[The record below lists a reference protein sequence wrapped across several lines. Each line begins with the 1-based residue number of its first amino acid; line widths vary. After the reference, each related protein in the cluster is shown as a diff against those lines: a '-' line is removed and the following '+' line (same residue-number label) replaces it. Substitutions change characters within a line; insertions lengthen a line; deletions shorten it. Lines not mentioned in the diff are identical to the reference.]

1 MGKRKIELTTSEKEF
16 VKPLLLKTKA
26 SCLENA
32 NPTYKK
38 RAETIDELLAK
49 FEVEGRDMYSEKQY
63 MMLTSCLNEFH
74 PLDKSEKGFT
84 SLTAI
89 QLVEL
94 YEEDPTKIET
104 VDLVSSILRKI
115 KKQKVSFTF
124 AGVLAIFSKLKTAD
138 TVYCSNNGK
147 KINKLAFRLND
158 EVFSMPLG
166 PHAKLDELVWAAPT
180 KDEMESF
187 AQNFTKSLSVDD
199 AKKEILE
206 FPIESNKKDIAFIAY
221 ILG

>member
-16 VKPLLLKTKA
+16 VKPLLLTTKA

-49 FEVEGRDMYSEKQY
+49 FDVEGRDMYSEKQY

-74 PLDKSEKGFT
+74 PLDKSENGYT

-94 YEEDPTKIET
+94 QKEDSKKIEA

-115 KKQKVSFTF
+115 KKQKIGFTF
-124 AGVLAIFSKLKTAD
+124 HGVLANISKLKTAD
-138 TVYCSNNGK
+138 TVYCSNNEK
-147 KINKLAFRLND
+147 KINKLAFGVKD
-158 EVFSMPLG
+158 EIFTMPLG
-166 PHAKLDELVWAAPT
+166 PHAKLSELIWKQMTKEELDLFSQGFMKTLNVDE
-180 KDEMESF
+180 
-187 AQNFTKSLSVDD
+187 

-206 FPIESNKKDIAFIAY
+206 FPIESNKKDIAFIEY